1 MTGDD
6 IIRPVLSSLKKRW
19 KVWIS
24 SAQLHEVQPALP
36 SSSQTKRALA
46 HCSLAQLFCQA
57 CSSRLSTAPARLS
70 HFNQLSPKINV
81 VYLKLS
87 PNQEI
92 PAHQTDSFN
101 EGLVILLQL
110 NLQSWTW
117 NSKPSRQKVFSHH
130 LPQSQIMFTR
140 VIFTTRLPLNCL
152 SLSNR
157 TTLQTTANSASCC
170 NSLFTPWLSFHLKSD
185 PSRLM
190 SFKCFFLNTA
200 AVDFAS
206 EQLQTAVGRIM
217 LLSHVVRRVKIPPA
231 QRGQCDWG
239 LRLLQETGEKLR
251 ASVDVA
257 SLPSSP
263 C

>member
-1 MTGDD
+1 M
-6 IIRPVLSSLKKRW
+6 
-19 KVWIS
+19 
-24 SAQLHEVQPALP
+24 
-36 SSSQTKRALA
+36 
-46 HCSLAQLFCQA
+46 
-57 CSSRLSTAPARLS
+57 
-70 HFNQLSPKINV
+70 NV
-81 VYLKLS
+81 VDLKLS

-92 PAHQTDSFN
+92 PAHQKV
-101 EGLVILLQL
+101 LVILLQL

-117 NSKPSRQKVFSHH
+117 YSKPSQQKVFSHH
-130 LPQSQIMFTR
+130 LPQPQIIFTR
-140 VIFTTRLPLNCL
+140 AIFTTRLPFNCL

-170 NSLFTPWLSFHLKSD
+170 NTLFTPWLSFHLKSD

-239 LRLLQETGEKLR
+239 LRLL
-251 ASVDVA
+251 
-257 SLPSSP
+257 
-263 C
+263 